1 MAIDHGEVPITPGW
15 EETLRCE
22 LDWLWALLVLRYRQ
36 MQRLHLLPPPTE
48 RFPGVTIP
56 AAEMEGRILATDP
69 DDDPA
74 LTKLEQIA
82 GDDMAQATQK
92 RQTLAARFQKNRE
105 LSPLGSLKKLFGLSD
120 VEYLV
125 LLTTIAFDIDP
136 RFSRM
141 FGYLQD
147 HFERQY
153 PTLALI
159 SDCLTPPQGALSLR
173 RILEIDA
180 PLRRFALIRLDPK
193 PTSTGWMHTPLLP
206 EPRIVRWVMGMT
218 QLDSPFAPYVT
229 MMRDTDPED
238 IPFVL
243 DDSAK
248 PEWERLAQAV
258 ATHHRGPGLVVY
270 LQGVV
275 GSGRSRWLRE
285 TLRTFGKGTLRVAM
299 DALPQHKTEMISA
312 LRLLLREAVLQRC
325 VLVFDGW
332 EDLLFPS
339 VSADDH
345 SGPIDPFERALQLSR
360 VFREVLEPNGGV
372 VAFVVNDSTATL
384 PMLSYHMCRFRVPAP
399 SAQCQKVLWE
409 YHVQSRNVTML
420 ADLDFASTTYRLSPG
435 RIGEAVTNAIGSGSG
450 NQAEISNTTLSQAV
464 RETQRHRLGELA
476 TILERTYNW
485 NDLVVPNDVD
495 LQLRELISR
504 YRHRSTVLE
513 TFGLSRRFGDD
524 LGLSALFDGPPGTGK
539 TMSASLVAKE
549 LGLDLYQIDLSRI
562 VDRYVGETEKKLAR
576 LFDEAERAQAV
587 LLFDEADSL
596 FSQRTKVQSS
606 NDRYANLEVNFLLQ
620 RIERFS
626 GVAILTTNFAESL
639 DTAFTR
645 RLSLRISFPK
655 PDAKERS
662 RLWRAMLSE
671 PRIPKG
677 KIDYDALGDQF
688 ELAGGHI
695 RNAVLRASFIAAER
709 KMPLDTRLL
718 NLAAQIELKE
728 QGMLVTGSPIAELW
742 DMTTAGTP
750 GKKA

>member
-1 MAIDHGEVPITPGW
+1 MAFNRDEIPITSGW
-15 EETLRCE
+15 EEVLRCE

-48 RFPGVTIP
+48 RFPGVAIP
-56 AAEMEGRILATDP
+56 AAEIENRILPTEPAEDP
-69 DDDPA
+69 
-74 LTKLEQIA
+74 TINRFEQLA
-82 GDDMAQATQK
+82 GEEMAAAVQK
-92 RQTLAARFQKNRE
+92 RQAVAARLQKSRE
-105 LSPLGSLKKLFGLSD
+105 VSPLLALKRVFGLSD

-125 LLTTIAFDIDP
+125 VLMTIAFDTDP
-136 RFSRM
+136 RFARM
-141 FGYLQD
+141 YGYLQD

-153 PTLALI
+153 PTLALVA
-159 SDCLTPPQGALSLR
+159 DCLTPPQGVLALR

-180 PLRRFALIRLDPK
+180 PLRRFALIRSDPK
-193 PTSTGWMHTPLLP
+193 SGTVGWMHTPLLP
-206 EPRIVRWVMGMT
+206 EPRIVRWVMGMVE
-218 QLDSPFAPYVT
+218 LDPPFMPYVT
-229 MMRDTDPED
+229 MIRSMDDED
-238 IPFVL
+238 IGFVL
-243 DDSAK
+243 DESAK
-248 PEWERLAQAV
+248 PEWERLNQAV
-258 ATHHRGPGLVVY
+258 SAHLPHEALVIH
-270 LQGVV
+270 LFGVS
-275 GSGRSRWLRE
+275 GAGRSRWLRE
-285 TLRTFGKGTLRVAM
+285 SLKTFGLGTLRVAL
-299 DALPQHKTEMISA
+299 DALPRHPADMVSA
-312 LRLLLREAVLQRC
+312 LRALRREAMLQRC
-325 VLVFDGW
+325 VLLFDGW

-339 VSADDH
+339 AATDE
-345 SGPIDPFERALQLSR
+345 GPGPVDPFERAQQISR
-360 VFREVLEPNGGV
+360 IFREGLEPLEGI

-384 PMLSYHMCRFRVPAP
+384 PNLPHPVCAVRVPAP
-399 SAQCQKVLWE
+399 STQCQRVLWE
-409 YHVQSRNVTML
+409 QYLGKEGQTTV
-420 ADLDFASTTYRLSPG
+420 ADLDFAASTYRLSPG
-435 RIGEAVTNAIGSGSG
+435 RIGEAAAKAV
-450 NQAEISNTTLSQAV
+450 QAWKTGQVEHTDLVLSKAV
-464 RETQRHRLGELA
+464 RETQRHRLGENA
-476 TILERTYNW
+476 TMVERVYQW
-485 NDLVVPNDVD
+485 SDLVVPGDVD

-513 TFGLSRRFGDD
+513 SFGLARRFGQD

-539 TMSASLVAKE
+539 TMSASLVARE

-576 LFDEAERAQAV
+576 LFDEAERAKAV

-655 PDAKERS
+655 PEAKERT

-671 PRIPKG
+671 PGIPKG
-677 KIDYDALGDQF
+677 KIDYDLLGEQF

-709 KMPLDTRLL
+709 KLAVDTRLL

-728 QGMLVTGSPIAELW
+728 QGMLVTGSPISELW
-742 DMTTAGTP
+742 EAHP
-750 GKKA
+750 ASAVGKKA